1 MIISKEIKKAGEYL
15 QKVRLSIG
23 LSQRDFPKAVN
34 EWLQKHGFKSRTCKR
49 TIQQQEQGQRDVRG
63 TTNAIKVGFANV
75 TGADIKGFYTE
86 EEAKAL
92 RFLAV
97 LIIKSDTGIEVS
109 YDSLCDTAKKQAID
123 KNQIIR

>member
-1 MIISKEIKKAGEYL
+1 MILSKGIKKAGDYL
-15 QKVRLSIG
+15 QKARLSIG
-23 LSQRDFPKAVN
+23 LSQREFPKAVN

-75 TGADIKGFYTE
+75 TGVDIKGFYTE
-86 EEAKAL
+86 EEVKAL
-92 RFLAV
+92 RFLAT

-109 YDSLCDTAKKQAID
+109 YDSLCDTVRNQAID
-123 KNQIIR
+123 KL

>member
-1 MIISKEIKKAGEYL
+1 MILPKGIKKAGEYL
-15 QKVRLSIG
+15 QKARLSIG

-34 EWLQKHGFKSRTCKR
+34 EWLQKHDFKSRTCKR

-63 TTNAIKVGFANV
+63 TTNAIKVAIAKV

-86 EEAKAL
+86 EEIKVL

-97 LIIKSDTGIEVS
+97 LMIKSDTGIEVS

>member
-1 MIISKEIKKAGEYL
+1 MKIPKEIKIAGEYL
-15 QKVRLSIG
+15 QNARLSTK
-23 LSQRDFPKAVN
+23 LSQRDFPKDVN
-34 EWLQKHGFKSRTCKR
+34 EWLEKNNFKSRTCKR

-86 EEAKAL
+86 EEVKAL

-97 LIIKSDTGIEVS
+97 LMIKSDTGIEVS
-109 YDSLCDTAKKQAID
+109 YDSLCDTVKKQS
-123 KNQIIR
+123 N

>member
-1 MIISKEIKKAGEYL
+1 MILSKGIKKAGDYL
-15 QKVRLSIG
+15 QKARLSIG

-34 EWLQKHGFKSRTCKR
+34 EWLEKHDFKSRTCKR

-86 EEAKAL
+86 EEVKAI
-92 RFLAV
+92 RFLAT

-109 YDSLCDTAKKQAID
+109 YDSLCDTVKKQS
-123 KNQIIR
+123 N